1 MIGKVLKYVKDKHML
16 EEGDCVVAGVSG
28 GADSVCLLFVLLEIR
43 KVIPIDIRVV
53 HINHMIRADAQND
66 AKYVE
71 ELCINNGISFTLVEK
86 DVEKM
91 AQELHISTEEAGRN
105 VRYEAF
111 YKELGDKKGKIAV
124 AHNKN
129 DCCETFLFNLFRG
142 SSLKG
147 LVGIR
152 PVRDNII
159 RPLMC
164 LERSEIEAFL
174 NERNIRYCIDS
185 TNLEDNYTRNK
196 IRHHILERVQKDIS
210 PGAVGNISNAC
221 ERVSEAYDLIE
232 DMACEG
238 YKSCV
243 SVHQKAYHIDGESF
257 GRIHKTVQGY
267 VIMKVLSDAA
277 GSSKDLEAVH
287 VNQVRELF
295 DRQCGRV
302 IRLPY
307 KLRAKRDYTGICIY
321 KEDDNKPLDKAFED
335 NQTEILLSVEDKVRL
350 LEGKTL
356 EISLD
361 NGGFLEFKLVK
372 DKNIP
377 QKKYTKWLDYD
388 KIKNSI
394 AIRKRR
400 AGDYLTVNTSN
411 QRKTLKSYFIDEKVP
426 AEQRSDIW
434 LVADGSHI
442 MWIMGRRI
450 SSYYKISENTENV
463 LRITYM
469 CERDKNNKED

>member
-1 MIGKVLKYVKDKHML
+1 M
-16 EEGDCVVAGVSG
+16 
-28 GADSVCLLFVLLEIR
+28 R
-43 KVIPIDIRVV
+43 
-53 HINHMIRADAQND
+53 
-66 AKYVE
+66 
-71 ELCINNGISFTLVEK
+71 
-86 DVEKM
+86 
-91 AQELHISTEEAGRN
+91 
-105 VRYEAF
+105 
-111 YKELGDKKGKIAV
+111 
-124 AHNKN
+124 
-129 DCCETFLFNLFRG
+129 
-142 SSLKG
+142 
-147 LVGIR
+147 
-152 PVRDNII
+152 
-159 RPLMC
+159 
-164 LERSEIEAFL
+164 
-174 NERNIRYCIDS
+174 
-185 TNLEDNYTRNK
+185 
-196 IRHHILERVQKDIS
+196 
-210 PGAVGNISNAC
+210 
-221 ERVSEAYDLIE
+221 
-232 DMACEG
+232 
-238 YKSCV
+238 
-243 SVHQKAYHIDGESF
+243 
-257 GRIHKTVQGY
+257 
-267 VIMKVLSDAA
+267 VLSDAA